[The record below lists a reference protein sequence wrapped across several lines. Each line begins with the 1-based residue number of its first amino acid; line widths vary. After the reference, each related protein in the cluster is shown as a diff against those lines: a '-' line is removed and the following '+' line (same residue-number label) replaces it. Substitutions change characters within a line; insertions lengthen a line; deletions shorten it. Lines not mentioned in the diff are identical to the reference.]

1 MMGVTIAEIAD
12 ALERAPRQ
20 GAEKDKPEG
29 ARFATF
35 SDTALNQM
43 AGDLRLAAGDRPDS
57 EAFGGLQS

>member
-1 MMGVTIAEIAD
+1 MAVTVVEIAD
-12 ALERAPRQ
+12 ALERAPWQ

-29 ARFATF
+29 LRFATF

-43 AGDLRLAAGDRPDS
+43 ARDLRLAAGDRRDS

>member
-1 MMGVTIAEIAD
+1 MMAVTIAEIAD
-12 ALERAPRQ
+12 AFERAPRQ

-29 ARFATF
+29 SRFATF

-43 AGDLRLAAGDRPDS
+43 ARDLRLAAGDRPDS